1 MAKRKR
7 DADES
12 HEEIVVDKK
21 SKTDHKQPKSK
32 HSTSSSTAA
41 PNDKPSA
48 AIAQPNA
55 AAAHTT
61 TAVVDSGI
69 TGSHTNLLEAPPGL
83 SKGARKR
90 WRKRQKLAAAQ
101 ASQPQL
107 KQEQTTS
114 KDVPPPPALSRE
126 SKQLKTPMP
135 DQSLLRS
142 FGTTQLMPKRQ
153 KVWHEQAPNQTTG
166 LENPSMTD
174 LPEMQ
179 QATVRVKTPSSDN
192 EDTDLIRPELNE
204 SQSDSDGEGS
214 SSSHSPATSADTGPK
229 KSATQIHG
237 HLVKKPELPRKIEA
251 PDSVRLLAPQA
262 TTASVRRTSFG
273 NRATSVPSFSNSSD
287 PVESFR
293 RFSAWLHKGDSD
305 SEDSESEDEESKN
318 EISGETVP
326 TDGADELMLRVAAA
340 PQVANGSGDNGS
352 GTAQSSNGVRQMSSD
367 EVDADQLPR
376 FSDST
381 APLTPGNGSTW
392 PANVGI
398 KRHITFLGQE
408 PGGTPYGSGVGL
420 DSEPNRSLSLAGANM
435 PSDPFEIHDDS
446 QELLRTVD
454 EISNTVFGSTRTL
467 PASKTRRSLDP
478 GNEARENG
486 VLTSAS
492 SDRRMTRSM
501 AAPNETPK
509 HGAGGNDGLRLLST
523 DPTTVSSHNT
533 ALDEQQDESV
543 QNEGEASPDSM
554 SSNIDVIKL
563 VPSRE
568 ASRARKSTSS
578 LSELSRSPSPPP
590 EAALLASI
598 LQELNEPKKQSQSP
612 DVNREA
618 DADDIVVLPR
628 KKRKM
633 TGTTSKHFTPKKETR
648 QRMSTA
654 RNVETTNE
662 LASDV
667 QIDSE
672 VENVANADVQSVKS
686 PEHKELENPKRYTR
700 ASSKVEE
707 LQRDEAMNM
716 KPGEYG
722 TSQHTTSSEQPRAE
736 EELPPAQST
745 RSSTKKRKSTGKRS
759 SYFTPSKP
767 ALDPEI
773 IDRVD
778 FYNTTSSAKKARV
791 PAGTSIAPVPPITA
805 ERFGIIQEK
814 LWREPFWLLIA
825 VTFLNKTTGRA
836 AVPVFWALKKKYAT
850 PEALAKASQDELCEI
865 IHHLG
870 LQNQRARRLI
880 SMAQAWVEQVPEN
893 GRRSRTLHYPTKND
907 GRGFK
912 PSEIVEEDADDC
924 AGALEIAH
932 IPGCG
937 PYAWD
942 SWRIFCRDVL
952 RRVAED
958 YNGAGRGDEFVPEWK
973 KVLPGDKEL
982 RACLRW
988 MWLREGWIWDHE
1000 TGEKKR
1006 ATEAEMQ
1013 KALQG
1018 EMEIDDPQERKFAAQ
1033 AAGIEVSPVKVG
1045 ADEVDA
1051 GISEEIKGDVE
1062 APLTTEEAQPRTPEP
1077 PQTAD
1082 DDGEADNIVVTP
1094 VFLPATRKRR
1104 HRPSLRGTRTD
1115 F

>member
-12 HEEIVVDKK
+12 REEIVVDEK
-21 SKTDHKQPKSK
+21 STIGHKQRKSK
-32 HSTSSSTAA
+32 HSTSSSIAA
-41 PNDKPSA
+41 PNDQLSA
-48 AIAQPNA
+48 VIAPPNA
-55 AAAHTT
+55 VAAHTT
-61 TAVVDSGI
+61 TAVVYSGT
-69 TGSHTNLLEAPPGL
+69 TGSHINLPEAPPGL

-101 ASQPQL
+101 TSQPQL

-114 KDVPPPPALSRE
+114 KDVPPPPALSRK
-126 SKQLKTPMP
+126 SKQQKTSTPN
-135 DQSLLRS
+135 QSLLRS
-142 FGTTQLMPKRQ
+142 FGTTQLMPRRQ
-153 KVWHEQAPNQTTG
+153 KVWHEQAPNQTRG
-166 LENPSMTD
+166 LEHASTTD

-179 QATVRVKTPSSDN
+179 QATARVETPSSDN
-192 EDTDLIRPELNE
+192 EDADLIRPELNE
-204 SQSDSDGEGS
+204 SESDSDGEGS
-214 SSSHSPATSADTGPK
+214 SSSHSSATSADAAPE

-237 HLVKKPELPRKIEA
+237 HIVKKPELPRKIEA
-251 PDSVRLLAPQA
+251 PDSVQLLAPQA
-262 TTASVRRTSFG
+262 TTATVRRTSFG

-293 RFSAWLHKGDSD
+293 RFSAWLHKGGSD
-305 SEDSESEDEESKN
+305 SEDSESEDEESEN
-318 EISGETVP
+318 EMSGETIP
-326 TDGADELMLRVAAA
+326 TDRAHELMLRVAPA

-352 GTAQSSNGVRQMSSD
+352 GTAQPSNGVRPMSSD

-398 KRHITFLGQE
+398 KRNITFLGQE

-420 DSEPNRSLSLAGANM
+420 DSEPNRSLSLAGTNM
-435 PSDPFEIHDDS
+435 PSDPFEIRDDS

-454 EISNTVFGSTRTL
+454 EISNTVFGSTRAL
-467 PASKTRRSLDP
+467 PASKTRRSLDS

-501 AAPNETPK
+501 ATPK
-509 HGAGGNDGLRLLST
+509 HGAGGKEGLRLLSIG
-523 DPTTVSSHNT
+523 PTTVYSPNI
-533 ALDEQQDESV
+533 ALVEQQDESI

-568 ASRARKSTSS
+568 TSRATTPTSS

-598 LQELNEPKKQSQSP
+598 LQELNEPNKQSQSP
-612 DVNREA
+612 DVDREP

-633 TGTTSKHFTPKKETR
+633 TGTTSKHFTPKKATR
-648 QRMSTA
+648 QRKSTA
-654 RNVETTNE
+654 RNVETANE

-667 QIDSE
+667 QIDSK
-672 VENVANADVQSVKS
+672 VENVANADIQSVQS
-686 PEHKELENPKRYTR
+686 PEHRELEYPKRHTR

-707 LQRDEAMNM
+707 LQRDEAMNL
-716 KPGEYG
+716 KPGEYD

-880 SMAQAWVEQVPEN
+880 SMAQAWMEQVPEN

-958 YNGAGRGDEFVPEWK
+958 YNGAGESDDFVPEWK

-1033 AAGIEVSPVKVG
+1033 AAGIEVSPIKAG

-1077 PQTAD
+1077 LQTAD
-1082 DDGEADNIVVTP
+1082 DDGEGDNIVVTP
-1094 VFLPATRKRR
+1094 VFSPATRKRR